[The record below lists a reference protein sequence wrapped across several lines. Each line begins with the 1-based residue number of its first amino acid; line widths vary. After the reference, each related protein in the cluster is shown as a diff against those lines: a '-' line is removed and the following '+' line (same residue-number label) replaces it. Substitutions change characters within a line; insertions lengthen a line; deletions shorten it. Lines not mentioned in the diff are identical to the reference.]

1 MRKSVF
7 LGLTVSFA
15 LFFSACNQNAEQ
27 SKNEG
32 SVEIAEAQV
41 TVAVDGMVCAMGCAG
56 KIEETLNE
64 TPGVNSASVDFEAGT
79 ASIVY
84 NSAEM
89 SEEEVIAVIEGVN
102 NGQYHAT
109 MLGEKSGS
117 ADGEAKNC
125 TKPCDKPCTAEEKAA
140 CTSKGMKKQ
149 CASGA
154 NSEA

>member
-1 MRKSVF
+1 MKKSVF
-7 LGLTVSFA
+7 LGLAVAFA
-15 LFFSACNQNAEQ
+15 LFFSACNQSAEQ

-32 SVEIAEAQV
+32 SNEIAEAQV
-41 TVAVDGMVCAMGCAG
+41 TLAVDGMMCAMGCAG

-79 ASIVY
+79 ATIAY

-89 SEEEVIAVIEGVN
+89 SEEDVIAVIEGVN

-109 MLGEKSGS
+109 MVGEESGS
-117 ADGEAKNC
+117 VDGEAKSC

-140 CTSKGMKKQ
+140 CKSKGMKKQ
-149 CASGA
+149 CAGGTS
-154 NSEA
+154 SEA